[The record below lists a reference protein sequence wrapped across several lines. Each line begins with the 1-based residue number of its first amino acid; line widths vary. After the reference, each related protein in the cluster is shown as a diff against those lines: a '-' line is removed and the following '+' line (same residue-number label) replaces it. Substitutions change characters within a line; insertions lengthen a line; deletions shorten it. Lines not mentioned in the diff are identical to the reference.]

1 MRRGRGGGA
10 AGKVLSPPDPI
21 ARLLKGG
28 AARDRFS
35 VPRATPSETSAM
47 CAAQLVAAAR
57 AAAAPRSVY
66 DFSARP
72 LAGGDP
78 VNLGSLRG
86 KVLLIENV
94 ASL

>member
-1 MRRGRGGGA
+1 M
-10 AGKVLSPPDPI
+10 LSPHDPI
-21 ARLLKGG
+21 ARLLKGS
-28 AARDRFS
+28 AARYPLCR
-35 VPRATPSETSAM
+35 VPSATPSETLAM

-57 AAAAPRSVY
+57 AAATPRSVY

>member
-1 MRRGRGGGA
+1 
-10 AGKVLSPPDPI
+10 
-21 ARLLKGG
+21 
-28 AARDRFS
+28 
-35 VPRATPSETSAM
+35 M

-57 AAAAPRSVY
+57 ATAAPRSVY

>member
-1 MRRGRGGGA
+1 
-10 AGKVLSPPDPI
+10 
-21 ARLLKGG
+21 
-28 AARDRFS
+28 
-35 VPRATPSETSAM
+35 M